1 MNEMTRQDMEYVV
14 SNLLDGGWTSAD
26 AVEIQME
33 YNLNDD
39 EISELIKIM
48 REMEK

>member
-1 MNEMTRQDMEYVV
+1 MNDMKCDLGYVA

-26 AVEIQME
+26 AVEIQTE

-48 REMEK
+48 KEMEK